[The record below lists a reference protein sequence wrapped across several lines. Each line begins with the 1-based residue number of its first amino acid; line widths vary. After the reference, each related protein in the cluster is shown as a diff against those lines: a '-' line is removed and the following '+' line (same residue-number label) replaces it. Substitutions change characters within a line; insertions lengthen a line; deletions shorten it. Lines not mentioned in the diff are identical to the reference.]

1 MVTQDSSLNIHPS
14 APKETLWQRYP
25 VRYLDPAR
33 IPVQLIIT
41 GNRLVIRFFVK
52 YSPNMYNQCPGTN
65 LTYADVCESGI
76 RKNWS
81 GRYPFYWLADDGFER
96 AHARM
101 SARVLQQTPDP
112 NDLDLALGIPAVRVS
127 VEFIR
132 SDNYREMKK
141 YPDQRVVP
149 IRLSNGY
156 ILPAHVSSP
165 FWRWGWGFFRNFQL
179 EATSLN
185 WTRSEPGRVTL
196 QKTADRYSFEQ
207 IAAHEIGHVLGLGDA
222 YGANYRFFYEAPG
235 TGDYMMCH
243 NRRVQAEE
251 LEKVF
256 LAHLTNRM
264 QYFPRKFSLST
275 LFTGMKRTIMLQFHI
290 APRKT
295 KS

>member
-1 MVTQDSSLNIHPS
+1 MKSSDSVS
-14 APKETLWQRYP
+14 KETLWQRYP
-25 VRYLDPAR
+25 VRYRDPAR
-33 IPVQLIIT
+33 IPVQMIIT

-52 YSPNMYNQCPGTN
+52 YAPNMYNLFPGTN
-65 LTYADVCESGI
+65 LTYADVCESGV

-81 GRYPFYWLADDGFER
+81 GRFAFPWLADDGYER

-101 SARVLQQTPDP
+101 SARVLHETRDP
-112 NDLDLALGIPAVRVS
+112 NDQDLVLGTPTVRVS

-132 SDNYREMKK
+132 YDNYREMKK

-156 ILPAHVSSP
+156 VLPAHVSSP
-165 FWRWGWGFFRNFQL
+165 YWRWGWGFFRNFQL

-185 WTRSEPGRVTL
+185 WTRNEPGRVTL
-196 QKTADRYSFEQ
+196 QKTTDRYSFEQ

-222 YGANYRFFYEAPG
+222 YAANYRFFYEAPG

-243 NRRVQAEE
+243 NRKVQPDE
-251 LEKVF
+251 LEKV
-256 LAHLTNRM
+256 LYAHITNRM
-264 QYFPRKFSLST
+264 QYFPRKFSLKT
-275 LFTGMKRTIMLQFHI
+275 IYAGLKRAIMLQFHI
-290 APRKT
+290 TARKS